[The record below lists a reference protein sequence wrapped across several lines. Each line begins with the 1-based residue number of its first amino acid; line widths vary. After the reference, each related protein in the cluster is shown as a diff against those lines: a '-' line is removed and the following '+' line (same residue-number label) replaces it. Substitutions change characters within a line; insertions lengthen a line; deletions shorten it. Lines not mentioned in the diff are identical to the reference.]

1 MECICCAL
9 KSFWRKKAWQKREK
23 LQERWKG
30 PEKISCICND
40 AMLCASCNFSLV
52 CSDKSSPVVNG
63 CKEKALYTPV
73 PCTRFLLN
81 IEYRNWAPMSH
92 IINVHL
98 TNKAMRQEGIKPGI
112 LLSWCSDKVRAARS
126 YRSQTADEGCCS
138 PLEIGITGKL
148 PRNWFHVVSGN
159 ETRMPTFRSYKSLKQ
174 RKSLDVKHKK

>member
-1 MECICCAL
+1 MYLLCL
-9 KSFWRKKAWQKREK
+9 KWKKASQKREK

-30 PEKISCICND
+30 PEKISYICND
-40 AMLCASCNFSLV
+40 AMLCASCNFCLV
-52 CSDKSSPVVNG
+52 CSDNSSPVVNG

-81 IEYRNWAPMSH
+81 IEPRNWAPMSH
-92 IINVHL
+92 IIHL

-138 PLEIGITGKL
+138 PLEIGITEKNYLAIG
-148 PRNWFHVVSGN
+148 FMYVVSGN
-159 ETRMPTFRSYKSLKQ
+159 QIRIPIFRCYKSIKQ
-174 RKSLDVKHKK
+174 RKSFDVKHKK

>member
-1 MECICCAL
+1 MKEIREIC
-9 KSFWRKKAWQKREK
+9 
-23 LQERWKG
+23 RWKIG
-30 PEKISCICND
+30 YNKKWNVFAVPWNCSMEEGLTKMGKITGKVKEPEKISCICND
-40 AMLCASCNFSLV
+40 AMLCASCNFCLV
-52 CSDKSSPVVNG
+52 CSDNSSPVVNG

-81 IEYRNWAPMSH
+81 NESRNWAPMSH

-148 PRNWFHVVSGN
+148 PRNWFRVVSGN
-159 ETRMPTFRSYKSLKQ
+159 
-174 RKSLDVKHKK
+174 

>member
-1 MECICCAL
+1 MKDWIQEEMECICCAL
-9 KSFWRKKAWQKREK
+9 KSFWRKKEK
-23 LQERWKG
+23 L
-30 PEKISCICND
+30 N
-40 AMLCASCNFSLV
+40 N
-52 CSDKSSPVVNG
+52 SSPVVNG

-81 IEYRNWAPMSH
+81 IEPRNWAPISH
-92 IINVHL
+92 IIHL

-138 PLEIGITGKL
+138 PLEIGIARKL
-148 PRNWFHVVSGN
+148 PRNGCHVVSGYQI
-159 ETRMPTFRSYKSLKQ
+159 RIPIFRCYKSIKQ

>member
-1 MECICCAL
+1 MKDWIQEEMECICCAL

-23 LQERWKG
+23 L
-30 PEKISCICND
+30 ID
-40 AMLCASCNFSLV
+40 
-52 CSDKSSPVVNG
+52 SSPVVNG

-81 IEYRNWAPMSH
+81 IEPRNWAPMSH
-92 IINVHL
+92 IIHL

-112 LLSWCSDKVRAARS
+112 LLSWCNDKVRAARS

-138 PLEIGITGKL
+138 PLEIGIARKL
-148 PRNWFHVVSGN
+148 PRNGCHVVSGYQI
-159 ETRMPTFRSYKSLKQ
+159 RIPIFRCYKSIKQ